1 MNDDIHTLSGAYAA
15 DALDDVERAR
25 FERHLASCEDCRAEV
40 ASLAAAA
47 AELSALTKLPPP
59 SGLRDRVLRDIT
71 SVRPLPPLTP
81 LPTAAQPT
89 ADQPSAELPTP
100 AQLPVSGQHADS
112 SPSSVQDLPPRGT
125 HPSRARRWVLAA
137 AAAVVLALG
146 GLGVW
151 ASLSPDEARPTQ
163 SVAQQ
168 VLDAPDA
175 TRVAKSFPG
184 GATATLVRSAALG
197 RAVLV
202 TSQMPA
208 APSGQVYQ
216 LWLQDATGH
225 LTSAGLMPAGSDQV
239 VLLQGDASEATG
251 AGISVE
257 PAGGSEQPTTDPI
270 ALFPLT

>member
-40 ASLAAAA
+40 DSLATAA
-47 AELSALTKLPPP
+47 AELSALTELPPP

-81 LPTAAQPT
+81 QPT
-89 ADQPSAELPTP
+89 PAQPSAEPP
-100 AQLPVSGQHADS
+100 ISAQHADS
-112 SPSSVQDLPPRGT
+112 SPSTVQDLPPRGT

-146 GLGVW
+146 GVGVW
-151 ASLSPDEARPTQ
+151 ASLSPDETRPTQ

-175 TRVAKSFPG
+175 TRVEKSFPG
-184 GATATLVRSAALG
+184 GATATLVRSASLG

-202 TSQMPA
+202 TSRMPA